1 MYAHELSKTQSALL
15 SNSFDQSVNPLGMWL
30 EMEGLAFNSLNSFL
44 FTNSPL
50 TLVNCENPA
59 NAVDKARDKTY
70 IFFMLCCL
78 FVSVKLRKLNL
89 FVKLLFI
96 NNERFCDFNVV
107 IIRYSWILGVQL

>member
-1 MYAHELSKTQSALL
+1 MVRK
-15 SNSFDQSVNPLGMWL
+15 
-30 EMEGLAFNSLNSFL
+30 EGLTFDSLNSFL

-50 TLVNCENPA
+50 ALVNCENPA

-89 FVKLLFI
+89 FVKLLFV
-96 NNERFCDFNVV
+96 NNERFCDFTVVALNTVV
-107 IIRYSWILGVQL
+107 IFSV

>member
-15 SNSFDQSVNPLGMWL
+15 SNSFDQSVNPLGVWFEL
-30 EMEGLAFNSLNSFL
+30 EGLTFDSLNSFL

-89 FVKLLFI
+89 FVKWLFI
-96 NNERFCDFNVV
+96 NNERFCDFTVFTLNTVV
-107 IIRYSWILGVQL
+107 IFSV